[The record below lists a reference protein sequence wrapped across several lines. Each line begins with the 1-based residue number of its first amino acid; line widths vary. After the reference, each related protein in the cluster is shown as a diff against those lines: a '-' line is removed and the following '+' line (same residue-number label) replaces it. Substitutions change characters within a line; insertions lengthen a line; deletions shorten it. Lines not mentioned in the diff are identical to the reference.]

1 MQTLSRSVRPKPDLL
16 TDAARRLLR
25 GIVSEHEHRAF
36 AGDADSREQLV
47 AGGYIE
53 IVHRQ
58 GGWYR
63 LRPTPKGFATAL

>member
-1 MQTLSRSVRPKPDLL
+1 MHTPSTVRPQPEL
-16 TDAARRLLR
+16 TAAARRLLR

-36 AGDADSREQLV
+36 TGSVDCRELLL

-53 IVHRQ
+53 VLQRQ
-58 GGWYR
+58 GNWYR